1 MVLWCIVED
10 DEDEPPEPKKIK
22 LEERIQGK
30 ILGVY
35 RKTELWGKGQQVMSQ
50 LTIILYMYSKN
61 KFHDEFCNLKIN
73 SQVNDRI

>member
-1 MVLWCIVED
+1 MQYVVRLFLLVQTCINKIEMVLRCIVE

-35 RKTELWGKGQQVMSQ
+35 RKTEPWGKGQ
-50 LTIILYMYSKN
+50 
-61 KFHDEFCNLKIN
+61 
-73 SQVNDRI
+73 